1 MIVYSVY
8 NQMINQINE
17 CNGDFI
23 TRLMFGQEEGW
34 SEGNRGSGGRGLLQ
48 QVDRGCG
55 HQSRSMDQG
64 TLIEIEARVM
74 MSSV

>member
-1 MIVYSVY
+1 MIVYSVC

-34 SEGNRGSGGRGLLQ
+34 SEGNRGEGVYFSRSIVAAAIKAAPWTRARSSKSKRGL
-48 QVDRGCG
+48 
-55 HQSRSMDQG
+55 
-64 TLIEIEARVM
+64 
-74 MSSV
+74 